1 MVKEI
6 VALADKVG
14 KKVDKIYAMH
24 LIKRKLASTAKMVEE
39 ENRIKRI
46 NLKLYRLY
54 N

>member
-1 MVKEI
+1 MVKEFI
-6 VALADKVG
+6 NLVDMVG
-14 KKVDKIYAMH
+14 KKADKIYATH
-24 LIKRKLASTAKMVEE
+24 LIKKKLASTAKMIEE